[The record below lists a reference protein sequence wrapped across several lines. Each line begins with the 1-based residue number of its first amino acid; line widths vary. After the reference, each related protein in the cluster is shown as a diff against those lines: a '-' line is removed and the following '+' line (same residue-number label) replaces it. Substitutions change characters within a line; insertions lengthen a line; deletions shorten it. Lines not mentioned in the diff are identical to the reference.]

1 MKVTLKEMVLRD
13 GFQDEEG
20 SERLTIEDRLRFI
33 DGLAAAGL
41 RTIEVGSFV
50 RADKVPRMAHTA
62 ALATKLKERTDGV
75 QFSYLVPNEKG
86 MQAAVEAGVGEV
98 AVFVATS
105 DDFSK
110 KNINATV
117 EESFARLAPVMALA
131 KEHNIRVRGYL
142 STVFGWNDFAFNPA
156 RTVELTK
163 RLIDMGAYE
172 VAISDTSGIATPEQV
187 AAVMDA
193 LKTAGIDITR
203 QIAVHFHDRKA
214 LATGEED
221 VVSQCIR
228 VAYEKGVR
236 VFDAATGGFG
246 GCPVLRHEPGAP
258 KKGNLDTRKLVRVLE
273 ELGAETGID
282 INRLA
287 QVGQQIVSRMTEVQ
301 KGNACAR

>member
-1 MKVTLKEMVLRD
+1 MNVTIKEMVLRD

-20 SERLTIEDRLRFI
+20 SERLTIEDRLHFI
-33 DGLAAAGL
+33 DGLEAAGL
-41 RTIEVGSFV
+41 RNIEAGSFV
-50 RADKVPRMAHTA
+50 RAARMAHTP
-62 ALATKLKERTDGV
+62 ALAEKLRDRKDGA

-86 MQAAVEAGVGEV
+86 MLAAIEAGVSEI

-131 KEHNIRVRGYL
+131 KEHGIRVRGYL
-142 STVFGWNDFAFNPA
+142 STVFGWSDFAFDPA
-156 RTVELTK
+156 RAVELTQ
-163 RLIDMGAYE
+163 RLLSMGAYE
-172 VAISDTSGIATPEQV
+172 VAISDTSGIATSDQV

-193 LKTAGIDITR
+193 LEAAGITISQ

-221 VVSQCIR
+221 VVSQNVR

-258 KKGNLDTRKLVRVLE
+258 KKGNLDTLKLVRVLE
-273 ELGAETGID
+273 GLGAETGID

-287 QVGQQIVSRMTEVQ
+287 QVGQQIMSRVAEVQ